1 MKPVITDIPG
11 VGPAAAA
18 ALGEH
23 HIKTLAKLASASVE
37 AVSAVPGFSESRA
50 ARVIA
55 AAGELLAASGT
66 SQTAKD
72 KGGKSV
78 KEDKP
83 AGKGKGKGKKDKKD
97 KKKKDKDKK
106 KGKGKGK
113 GKDKKKGKQKE

>member
-83 AGKGKGKGKKDKKD
+83 AGKGKKDKKD

-113 GKDKKKGKQKE
+113 GKGKKKGKQKE

>member
-23 HIKTLAKLASASVE
+23 HIRTLAKLASASVE

-55 AAGELLAASGT
+55 AAGELLAASGAN
-66 SQTAKD
+66 QTAKD

-83 AGKGKGKGKKDKKD
+83 ASKGKKDKKE
-97 KKKKDKDKK
+97 KKKKDKGKK

-113 GKDKKKGKQKE
+113 GKKKDKKKGKQKE